1 MVSASPASRPTLKAV
16 ASPRGLAW
24 LQQDALAA
32 LAEKGTLMLAG
43 AGADADAGTVLG
55 GVADEG
61 SQDIIGSEELLRFL
75 NCDVQSPRPASARQ
89 DWI

>member
-1 MVSASPASRPTLKAV
+1 M
-16 ASPRGLAW
+16 
-24 LQQDALAA
+24 
-32 LAEKGTLMLAG
+32 MLAG

-75 NCDVQSPRPASARQ
+75 NCDVPSPRPASARQ

>member
-1 MVSASPASRPTLKAV
+1 MVSANPTSRPTLKAV
-16 ASPRGLAW
+16 ASHRGLG
-24 LQQDALAA
+24 LQQDASAA